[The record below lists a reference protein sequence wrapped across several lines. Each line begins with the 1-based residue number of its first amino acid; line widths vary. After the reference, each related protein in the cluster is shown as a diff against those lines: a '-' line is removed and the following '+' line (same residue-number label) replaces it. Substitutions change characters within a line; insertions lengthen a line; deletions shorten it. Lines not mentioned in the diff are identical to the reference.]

1 MDIWQ
6 QEQWLDQRWVS
17 MLGSW
22 LAFIPPFTLLRF
34 YTLTQC
40 VDTWVAIGWGWSSCL
55 NGYWALLLWDR
66 FSLPGLWPTG
76 QCILHFIYGTICIFH
91 LGPFLFLQYRSLG
104 MPDYSAS
111 LLLFRATPKYSPSL
125 VGTMHTRITHFQPGQ
140 YMPKRTFSFSII
152 KS

>member
-76 QCILHFIYGTICIFH
+76 QCILHFIYGTMCIFH

-111 LLLFRATPKYSPSL
+111 LLLFRATSKYSPSL